1 MELKEM
7 RVYQDLEV
15 ISKGMEGYKEYEDLK
30 AYIERALQVACCEQ
44 YLKDIYKYV
53 NKKREIVGMYNYKK
67 KIFKI
72 GKARRI
78 SGRYNKW
85 YLEEE

>member
-7 RVYQDLEV
+7 RVYQDLKV

-44 YLKDIYKYV
+44 
-53 NKKREIVGMYNYKK
+53 
-67 KIFKI
+67 
-72 GKARRI
+72 
-78 SGRYNKW
+78 
-85 YLEEE
+85 

>member
-53 NKKREIVGMYNYKK
+53 NKKRIVVSQEYKK
-67 KIFKI
+67 KTFGI
-72 GKARRI
+72 GNARRRG
-78 SGRYNKW
+78 GRYNSW
-85 YLEEE
+85 YIEEE